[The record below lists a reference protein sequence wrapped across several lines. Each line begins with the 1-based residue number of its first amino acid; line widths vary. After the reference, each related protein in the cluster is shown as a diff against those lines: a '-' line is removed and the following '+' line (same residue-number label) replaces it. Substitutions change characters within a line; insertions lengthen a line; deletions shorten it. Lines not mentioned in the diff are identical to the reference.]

1 MLKNQ
6 DRGAEGIVM
15 KTTILPALL
24 LSIPTGALA
33 QAPDDAGDT
42 PSIIVTGTGL
52 SLPPGTPAYGSVV
65 IDRAQIGRAHV

>member
-1 MLKNQ
+1 
-6 DRGAEGIVM
+6 M

-24 LSIPTGALA
+24 LSIPTAALA

-65 IDRAQIGRAHV
+65 DRKSVV